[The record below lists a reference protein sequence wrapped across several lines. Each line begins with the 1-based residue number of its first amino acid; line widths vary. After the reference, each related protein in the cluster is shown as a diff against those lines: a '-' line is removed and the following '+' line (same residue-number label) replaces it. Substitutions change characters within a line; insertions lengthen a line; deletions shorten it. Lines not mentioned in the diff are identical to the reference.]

1 MKDHLKKYKKVY
13 AIGLVGLLAVVG
25 LWASWYYCTDT
36 QFNRYCTEESC
47 PYAQKRLT
55 KSDKKAFVAI
65 SKYLEKTG
73 QANLDKGVLEYVSA
87 EELSDISLKMKAA
100 LGDMARQKLL
110 DSMAPRDQFPGN
122 YDCMRQAYV
131 NELSNE
137 EVQFLQFMQN
147 KGLDTLQNPALRQM
161 YLMTSPKIMKC
172 MNEAI
177 QQRYLAEVKMLMP
190 QQPVQRQ
197 QQISASNSEK
207 KAVKP
212 GKAKPEKAK
221 SEKTKTDKK
230 KK

>member
-1 MKDHLKKYKKVY
+1 MKVYLKKYKKVY
-13 AIGLVGLLAVVG
+13 IFGLVGLLAVAG
-25 LWASWYYCTDT
+25 LGLSWYYCTDT

-55 KSDKKAFVAI
+55 KSEKKAFIAI

-87 EELSDISLKMKAA
+87 EELSDVSLKMKAA

-110 DSMAPRDQFPGN
+110 DNMAPRDNFPGN

-137 EVQFLQFMQN
+137 ETLFLQFMQG
-147 KGLDTLQNPALRQM
+147 KGLDILQNPTLRQM

-177 QQRYLAEVKMLMP
+177 QQRYLAEVKVLTS
-190 QQPVQRQ
+190 QPLVKKTQ
-197 QQISASNSEK
+197 QQVQAPKPEK
-207 KAVKP
+207 KAV
-212 GKAKPEKAK
+212 KPEKAK